1 MLVPGIVALTIGGMA
16 PFMSRRS
23 KEGVELYAQY
33 AAVKNFL
40 KDFSRLNEA
49 PPASVVLWNRFLILA
64 VVLILFGA
72 KKLPEL
78 AKGLG
83 TGIKEFKKATRE
95 VTDEIQTSMDDN
107 SQVNRTRSLPSS
119 QPEQPPQ
126 TVSQPNPNGPK
137 G

>member
-1 MLVPGIVALTIGGMA
+1 MLGGWEIV
-16 PFMSRRS
+16 
-23 KEGVELYAQY
+23 
-33 AAVKNFL
+33 
-40 KDFSRLNEA
+40 
-49 PPASVVLWNRFLILA
+49 LILA

-95 VTDEIQTSMDDN
+95 VTDEISSAMDETPPAPAPRLPAA
-107 SQVNRTRSLPSS
+107 SPESLPKPQPTVPQSS
-119 QPEQPPQ
+119 PQ
-126 TVSQPNPNGPK
+126 ASPQVK

>member
-1 MLVPGIVALTIGGMA
+1 MNAMFAAMLGGWEIV
-16 PFMSRRS
+16 
-23 KEGVELYAQY
+23 
-33 AAVKNFL
+33 
-40 KDFSRLNEA
+40 
-49 PPASVVLWNRFLILA
+49 LILA

-83 TGIKEFKKATRE
+83 SGIKEFKKATRE
-95 VTDEIQTSMDDN
+95 VTDEIQTSMDDSSN
-107 SQVNRTRSLPSS
+107 VNRTRSLPPS

-126 TVSQPNPNGPK
+126 TVSQTTPTTPK